1 MTFVPYSRKYAMKSD
16 ITLRPQLIGGLI
28 KAFWN
33 LISVN
38 IGWLACIFG
47 AARGNYWLGLV
58 VVPILFT
65 IHITA
70 IERHKIHKIFIVA
83 LATTAI
89 GFLMDTTLIIV
100 GAVEPNRWVM
110 PAPFTTIWDLMIW
123 ANFSLTLDVSLRFM
137 QKRPLVAAFLGAICA
152 PGTYY
157 AGDRLG
163 ALNFS
168 EPVFRSL
175 LWVGAVWLFAMPC
188 LSLMARYFYQ
198 PQKTKSV

>member
-1 MTFVPYSRKYAMKSD
+1 MKSD
-16 ITLRPQLIGGLI
+16 KTVRPQLIGGLT
-28 KAFWN
+28 KGFWN

-38 IGWLACIFG
+38 IGWLACILG
-47 AARGNYWLGLV
+47 AARGHYWLGLV
-58 VVPILFT
+58 VVSILFV

-70 IERHKIHKIFIVA
+70 IERHKMRKIFIVA
-83 LATTAI
+83 LLTTAI

-123 ANFSLTLDVSLRFM
+123 ANFSLMLDVSLRFL

-188 LSLMARYFYQ
+188 LSLTARYFYQ

>member
-1 MTFVPYSRKYAMKSD
+1 MKLD
-16 ITLRPQLIGGLI
+16 KTVHPQLIGGLT
-28 KAFWN
+28 KGLWN

-38 IGWLACIFG
+38 IGWLACILG
-47 AARGNYWLGLV
+47 AARGHYWQGLV
-58 VVPILFT
+58 VVPILFV

-70 IERHKIHKIFIVA
+70 IERHKIRKIFIVA

-100 GAVEPNRWVM
+100 GAVEPNRWAM

-123 ANFSLTLDVSLRFM
+123 ANFSLTLDVSLRFL

-168 EPVFRSL
+168 EPVFSSL

-188 LSLMARYFYQ
+188 LSLMAMYFYQ
-198 PQKTKSV
+198 LKKIKSV

>member
-1 MTFVPYSRKYAMKSD
+1 MKSD
-16 ITLRPQLIGGLI
+16 KTLHPQLIGGLT
-28 KAFWN
+28 KGFWN

-38 IGWLACIFG
+38 IGWLACILG
-47 AARGNYWLGLV
+47 AARGHYWLGLV
-58 VVPILFT
+58 VVPILFV
-65 IHITA
+65 IHITV
-70 IERHKIHKIFIVA
+70 IQRRKILEIFIVA
-83 LATTAI
+83 MTTTAI
-89 GFLMDTTLIIV
+89 GFLIDTTLIVV
-100 GAVEPNRWVM
+100 GAVDPNRWLM

-123 ANFSLTLDVSLRFM
+123 ANFSLTLDASLRFL

-157 AGDRLG
+157 AGDGLG

-168 EPVFRSL
+168 EPIFSSL

-188 LSLMARYFYQ
+188 LSLMANYLYQ

>member
-1 MTFVPYSRKYAMKSD
+1 MKSD
-16 ITLRPQLIGGLI
+16 KTLRPQLIGGLT
-28 KAFWN
+28 KNFWN

-38 IGWLACIFG
+38 IGWLACITG
-47 AARGNYWLGLV
+47 AARGYHWLGMV
-58 VVPILFT
+58 VVPILFV

-70 IERHKIHKIFIVA
+70 IQRRKIGKIFIVA

-89 GFLMDTTLIIV
+89 GFLFDTTLIIV
-100 GAVEPNRWVM
+100 GAVEPNRWLM
-110 PAPFTTIWDLMIW
+110 PAPLTTVWDLMIW
-123 ANFSLTLDVSLRFM
+123 ANFSLTLDASLRFL

-168 EPVFRSL
+168 EPIFSGL
-175 LWVGAVWLFAMPC
+175 LWIGVLWFFAMPG
-188 LSLMARYFYQ
+188 LSLIAMYVYQ
-198 PQKTKSV
+198 PNKATS

>member
-1 MTFVPYSRKYAMKSD
+1 MQAMKPD
-16 ITLRPQLIGGLI
+16 KTVHPRLIRGLT
-28 KAFWN
+28 KGFWN

-38 IGWLACIFG
+38 IGWLACILG
-47 AARGNYWLGLV
+47 AARGHYWLGLV
-58 VVPILFT
+58 VVSILFVV
-65 IHITA
+65 HITA
-70 IERHKIHKIFIVA
+70 IERHKMRKIFIVA
-83 LATTAI
+83 LLTTAI
-89 GFLMDTTLIIV
+89 GFLMDTALIIV

-123 ANFSLTLDVSLRFM
+123 ANFSLTLDVSLRFL

-168 EPVFRSL
+168 EPVFSSL

-188 LSLMARYFYQ
+188 LSLMAKYFYQ

>member
-1 MTFVPYSRKYAMKSD
+1 MKSD
-16 ITLRPQLIGGLI
+16 KTVRPQLIGGLT
-28 KAFWN
+28 KGFWN

-38 IGWLACIFG
+38 IGWLACILG
-47 AARGNYWLGLV
+47 AARGHHWLGLV
-58 VVPILFT
+58 VVSILFV

-70 IERHKIHKIFIVA
+70 IERHKIRKIFIVA
-83 LATTAI
+83 LLTTAI

-123 ANFSLTLDVSLRFM
+123 ANFSLTLDVSLRFL

-188 LSLMARYFYQ
+188 LSLTARYFYQ
-198 PQKTKSV
+198 PKKSKSV